1 MVSMMMA
8 KRQKKSLL
16 TRMGVLGVMVAVV
29 MLLAACQPAAQAADQ
44 SAQTPGSGGGNGQGP
59 NFQMQPAP
67 ELPTTQPAVR
77 GFVVSHNGDSFVVQ
91 IGNPNFRGGGQGQ
104 GSGQRPT
111 PDGTPRPR
119 PTVVGQGTDV
129 TVTVTSDT
137 VVYQDV
143 TFANLNGQ
151 RPSGS
156 IQQQVEK
163 SSLDALSG
171 NERVTVWGNQ
181 NGDQIVAQVIVYSQF
196 RGGQSQPQQQQS
208 QPQQP

>member
-1 MVSMMMA
+1 MMKA
-8 KRQKKSLL
+8 EKQKKSLL
-16 TRMGVLGVMVAVV
+16 TRIGVLGLMMVGV

-44 SAQTPGSGGGNGQGP
+44 STQAQGFGGGNGQRP

-67 ELPTTQPAVR
+67 ELPTAQPAVR
-77 GFVVSHNGDSFVVQ
+77 GFMVSHSGDSLVVQ
-91 IGNPNFRGGGQGQ
+91 IGNPNFQGGGQGQ
-104 GSGQRPT
+104 GNGQRPNSN
-111 PDGTPRPR
+111 GTPRPR

-156 IQQQVEK
+156 IQQKVEK

-171 NERVTVWGNQ
+171 NERVTVWGDQ
-181 NGDQIVAQVIVYSQF
+181 NGDQITAKVIVYTQF
-196 RGGQSQPQQQQS
+196 RGGSQPQQQQ
-208 QPQQP
+208 PQQ

>member
-1 MVSMMMA
+1 MMETEKRNKSILTRIGMLGLMMA
-8 KRQKKSLL
+8 
-16 TRMGVLGVMVAVV
+16 GV

-44 SAQTPGSGGGNGQGP
+44 STQAQGYGGGNGQRP

-77 GFVVSHNGDSFVVQ
+77 GFVVSHSGDSLVVQ
-91 IGNPNFRGGGQGQ
+91 IGNPNFQGGGQGN
-104 GSGQRPT
+104 GQRPNAN
-111 PDGTPRPR
+111 GTPRPR

-143 TFANLNGQ
+143 TFANMNGQ

-156 IQQQVEK
+156 VQQKVEK
-163 SSLDALSG
+163 SSLDALGS
-171 NERVTVWGNQ
+171 NERVTVWGDLNS
-181 NGDQIVAQVIVYSQF
+181 DQITAKVIVYTQF
-196 RGGQSQPQQQQS
+196 RGGGQPQQQQ
-208 QPQQP
+208 QPQG

>member
-1 MVSMMMA
+1 MA
-8 KRQKKSLL
+8 
-16 TRMGVLGVMVAVV
+16 GV

-44 SAQTPGSGGGNGQGP
+44 SAQAQGSGGGNGQQRP

-77 GFVVSHNGDSFVVQ
+77 GFVVSHAGDSLVVQ

-104 GSGQRPT
+104 NNN
-111 PDGTPRPR
+111 GTPRPR

-143 TFANLNGQ
+143 TMASLNGQ
-151 RPSGS
+151 RPSGT
-156 IQQQVEK
+156 IQQKVEK
-163 SSLDALSG
+163 SSLDALTG
-171 NERVTVWGNQ
+171 NERVTVWGDQ
-181 NGDQIVAQVIVYSQF
+181 NGDQITAKVIVYSQF
-196 RGGQSQPQQQQS
+196 RGGGQPQQQQPPQS
-208 QPQQP
+208 QG